1 MRICPIALAV
11 GCEKCPAFL
20 FCPLTIVLGDQ
31 QEKNKVDSPNKF
43 FGKNFLPEKKNQIT
57 ITGTNTYDSVRSK
70 LKRLEKEFE
79 IWEESYPPEKNKNE
93 ESEKE

>member
-1 MRICPIALAV
+1 MTICPIALSV

-20 FCPLTIVLGDQ
+20 FCPFTVLLGDQ
-31 QEKNKVDSPNKF
+31 QAENKVDSLNKF
-43 FGKNFLPEKKNQIT
+43 FKKKFVPEKKNQIT
-57 ITGTNTYDSVRSK
+57 ITGTNTYDSVQSR

-93 ESEKE
+93 E